1 MTTIHQP
8 AGPTAGA
15 AIASGVR
22 KELLSRKKVGKAGL
36 PFHVIRE
43 DQIKTRRSADP
54 RLFSADTERRGAMNQ
69 TQSIEVIAEIVG
81 KKLDIAGDET
91 RRLAITGAFS
101 GMAQAFYSRQ
111 QPPAE
116 MHMAGDH
123 DTCSAS

>member
-1 MTTIHQP
+1 MTTIRQP

-36 PFHVIRE
+36 PFHVVRE

-54 RLFSADTERRGAMNQ
+54 RL
-69 TQSIEVIAEIVG
+69 VAEIVG

-116 MHMAGDH
+116 TDTAGDH